1 MIKCAWRLCFERYHA
16 NIRDEN
22 DGSRLPLF
30 KLLDRVFDKLPMK
43 IKSEEAKAIDNVTIG
58 DKKNKWG
65 ASEWEKRISSV
76 SGLDTEAQVLST
88 CWLPAGDEGT
98 RESTGGKI
106 HAQLMSQLLRRTLS
120 HRLPVLVLVTSSSFC
135 P

>member
-1 MIKCAWRLCFERYHA
+1 MAP
-16 NIRDEN
+16 
-22 DGSRLPLF
+22 RLPLF

-65 ASEWEKRISSV
+65 ASGSKEKRISSV
-76 SGLDTEAQVLST
+76 SGLDAEAPSFVHVLATS
-88 CWLPAGDEGT
+88 AGDEGT

-106 HAQLMSQLLRRTLS
+106 HAS
-120 HRLPVLVLVTSSSFC
+120 
-135 P
+135 